1 MQVCFNKNSIYKT
14 NISDIKKN
22 IPKIYKIDKN
32 MDITRIKYPAYIDKI
47 QTPEKA
53 ALLIKNHHV
62 LGVSGFTKAGDS
74 KSVLPKVAERALH
87 EELKVTVLSGASL
100 GYDTD
105 ADLAKNG
112 ALYKRMP
119 FQADPTLRNSINN
132 HEVLYVDQ
140 HLGQTADM
148 LQNIDKFNI
157 DIAIIE
163 AVSITQEGYII
174 PTTSVG
180 NSPAFTEHADKIII
194 EINTIFP
201 ESLAGIHDV
210 RFLKKQP
217 NRDVIPILNSDT
229 RIGVPYIKID
239 PEKVAAIVFTEVP
252 DSPAVISAP
261 DEKTTAISKHILQF
275 LEKEVDEGRLT
286 ESLLPL
292 QAGIGKTANAILSGF
307 KHSRFKNLTMYSEVL
322 QDSTFELFDSGKL
335 TFASASSITIT
346 EPCSNK
352 VFNNFDKYKD
362 KLLLRPQN
370 ISNSAEVISRL
381 GIIGINTAIEFDIYG
396 NVNSTHIGG
405 TKMMNGIGGSGDFA
419 RNSYLSFFVSP
430 SISKEGRI
438 SHIVPMVSHTDHT
451 EHDVDI
457 LVTEQGLADIRGLA
471 PIERARIIIENC
483 VHPNYK
489 NQLLEYF
496 EEAYKLGG
504 HTPHVLEKA
513 FNWHTQLK
521 AHGTM
526 KKNEVIDNL
535 V

>member
-1 MQVCFNKNSIYKT
+1 MH
-14 NISDIKKN
+14 
-22 IPKIYKIDKN
+22 
-32 MDITRIKYPAYIDKI
+32 RIKYPPFFDKI
-47 QTPEKA
+47 QSPEKA

-74 KSVLPKVAERALH
+74 KSVLPKVAQRALH

-100 GYDTD
+100 GYNTD

-119 FQADPTLRNSINN
+119 FQADPTLRKSINN

-148 LQNIDKFNI
+148 LQNIDTFKI

-163 AVSITQEGYII
+163 AVAITKEGYII

-180 NSPAFTEHADKIII
+180 NSPVFAEKADKIII
-194 EINTIFP
+194 EINKTFP
-201 ESLAGIHDV
+201 ESLAGIHDIKL
-210 RFLKKQP
+210 LKKQP
-217 NRDVIPILNSDT
+217 HRDVIPVLNSDT
-229 RIGVPYIKID
+229 IIGDPYIKIN
-239 PEKVAAIVFTEVP
+239 PEKVAAIVFTQVP
-252 DSPAVISAP
+252 DSPAIIAAP
-261 DEKTTAISKHILQF
+261 DEKTKAISNHILRF

-286 ESLLPL
+286 EALLPL

-307 KHSRFKNLTMYSEVL
+307 TNSRFKNLTMYSEVL

-335 TFASASSITIT
+335 IFASASSITVT
-346 EPCSNK
+346 ESCSNR
-352 VFNNFDKYKD
+352 VFGDFDRYKE
-362 KLLLRPQN
+362 KLILRPQN
-370 ISNSAEVISRL
+370 ISNAAEVISRL
-381 GIIGINTAIEFDIYG
+381 GVIGINTAIEFDIYG
-396 NVNSTHIGG
+396 NVNSTHIAG

-419 RNSYLSFFVSP
+419 RNGYLSIFACP

-471 PIERARIIIENC
+471 PIERAKVIIENC
-483 VHPNYK
+483 VHPEYK
-489 NQLLEYF
+489 DQLLHYF

-504 HTPHVLEKA
+504 HTPHILKNA
-513 FNWHTQLK
+513 FDWHTQLK
-521 AHGTM
+521 THGTM
-526 KKNEVIDNL
+526 KMDEFVHKTCQI
-535 V
+535 

>member
-1 MQVCFNKNSIYKT
+1 
-14 NISDIKKN
+14 
-22 IPKIYKIDKN
+22 
-32 MDITRIKYPAYIDKI
+32 MDRIKYAPYRDKV
-47 QTPEKA
+47 QSPEKA
-53 ALLIKNHHV
+53 ALLIKNRDV

-74 KSVLPKVAERALH
+74 KTVLPKVAERALY

-119 FQADPTLRNSINN
+119 FQADPTLRKSINN

-148 LQNIDKFNI
+148 LQHIDTFKI
-157 DIAIIE
+157 DVAIIE
-163 AVSITQEGYII
+163 AVAVTEEGYII

-180 NSPAFTEHADKIII
+180 NSPVFTEKAEKIII
-194 EINTIFP
+194 EINKTFP
-201 ESLAGIHDV
+201 ETLTGLHDV
-210 RFLKKQP
+210 KLLKKQP
-217 NRDVIPILNSDT
+217 QREVIPILDPST

-252 DSPAVISAP
+252 DSPAVIAP
-261 DEKTTAISKHILQF
+261 PDDKTTAISNHILRF

-307 KHSRFKNLTMYSEVL
+307 VKSRFKNLTMYSEVL

-335 TFASASSITIT
+335 VFASASSITVT
-346 EPCSNK
+346 EECSRR
-352 VFNNFDKYKD
+352 VFGDFEKYRD
-362 KLLLRPQN
+362 KLVLRPQN
-370 ISNSAEVISRL
+370 ISNAAEVIGRL
-381 GIIGINTAIEFDIYG
+381 GVIGINTAIEFDIYG
-396 NVNSTHIGG
+396 NVNSTHITG
-405 TKMMNGIGGSGDFA
+405 TQMMNGIGGSGDFA
-419 RNSYLSFFVSP
+419 RNGYLSIFACP
-430 SISKEGRI
+430 SMSKGGKI

-471 PIERARIIIENC
+471 PVERAWVIIENC
-483 VHPNYK
+483 VHPEYRD
-489 NQLLEYF
+489 QLTQYF
-496 EEAYKLGG
+496 EEAYAKGG

-513 FNWHTQLK
+513 LSWHTQFK
-521 AHGTM
+521 TQGTM
-526 KKNEVIDNL
+526 KMQEYANGHA
-535 V
+535 